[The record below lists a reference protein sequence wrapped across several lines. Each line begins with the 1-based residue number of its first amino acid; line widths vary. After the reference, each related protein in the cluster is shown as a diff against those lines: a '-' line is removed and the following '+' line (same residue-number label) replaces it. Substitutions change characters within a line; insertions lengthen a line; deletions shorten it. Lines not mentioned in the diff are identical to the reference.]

1 MNYSLWKEKD
11 AGNEALDSDDNED
24 MEESADIED
33 NGDKDDNGDFDDNA
47 EIDKDENEEKVGYL
61 YYLCMVWKYFFHV

>member
-1 MNYSLWKEKD
+1 
-11 AGNEALDSDDNED
+11 
-24 MEESADIED
+24 MEENASIED

-61 YYLCMVWKYFFHV
+61 YYLCMVWKC